1 MICVTMVI
9 YWLVVGGWGSTPLKH
24 VGSEVVKPLGLAGLA
39 GGIPSEE
46 YGLISCNNFPD
57 HQQKCHFC
65 QQKTDYNRQ
74 NCALASTHHKQTS
87 KTNE

>member
-1 MICVTMVI
+1 MVK
-9 YWLVVGGWGSTPLKH
+9 YWLVVGGWGSTPLNNF
-24 VGSEVVKPLGLAGLA
+24 GSEVVKPLGLAGLA

-46 YGLISCNNFPD
+46 YELISCNNFPD
-57 HQQKCHFC
+57 HQPAKVSFLPA
-65 QQKTDYNRQ
+65 KTDYNRQ